1 MPQEARLERFTFWR
15 SYAETL
21 DLLPEQERLAL
32 LSAIVAF
39 GLDGKEPNA
48 QAFSVPQQIA
58 WRMISENLAST
69 RAKAEAGSR
78 GGKQKVSNLLAE
90 AKQDASKPLADGK
103 QTSSSL
109 LADGKQASS
118 KPLAEAKQDATT
130 MTKTMTLTETK
141 TSAEGGSNGY
151 CVEGWQ

>member
-103 QTSSSL
+103 QTSS
-109 LADGKQASS
+109 